1 MPFPTRRQLK
11 KRHKQAYQAFDSG
24 HLKTAAELFAKL
36 AKACPEY
43 GAYHYMLG
51 LAAKYRRDWATSL
64 RANQRAIERSA
75 EFDEAAHWNAAIA
88 ATALHD

>member
-11 KRHKQAYQAFDSG
+11 KCHKQAYQAFDSG
-24 HLKTAAELFAKL
+24 NLKTAAELFAKL

-51 LAAKYRRDWATSL
+51 LAAKYRRD
-64 RANQRAIERSA
+64 
-75 EFDEAAHWNAAIA
+75 
-88 ATALHD
+88 